1 MFRTSTWFD
10 AGDQRS
16 RPADIEVASQNCCAA
31 AIPQAPDKLVTPAE
45 HRIPQTLF
53 MSAVGGIV
61 RLTDTEGTATMITTL
76 VGGLI
81 AITGA
86 GASLMMII
94 SGRGMRAA
102 AGPALIAVL
111 AGVMV
116 PLSVDLVKSIAPAP
130 DHHATAQHDTLGGFI
145 NGLLGGPGK
154 SDDPASSPASPTPA
168 PAPPPPPKPAPPQST
183 PAPTQ
188 TSVSSTA
195 IFIVLA
201 SIAGV
206 VALAVLTGKG
216 ISFVGSRRQLA
227 EERTAR
233 RQQQIDRWTNGL
245 STMNATAEAL
255 MAFEVDPEAVYFTR
269 PLLADTT
276 EPASARFYTA
286 FATAQTLKLENIP
299 TDDDAITAFVNAAT
313 EAQQA
318 FNAADENARR
328 KARVGVSSNDRTLSA
343 TDKRKVDQ
351 ARKLMATATNPAA
364 SPNEADVA
372 HRKALELLDAV
383 GTIIPERLVT
393 KVTRQLETVRRQAI
407 TA

>member
-1 MFRTSTWFD
+1 M
-10 AGDQRS
+10 
-16 RPADIEVASQNCCAA
+16 IM
-31 AIPQAPDKLVTPAE
+31 
-45 HRIPQTLF
+45 TLL
-53 MSAVGGIV
+53 GGV
-61 RLTDTEGTATMITTL
+61 
-76 VGGLI
+76 I
-81 AITGA
+81 AIAGGA
-86 GASLMMII
+86 ASLMAVL

-102 AGPALIAVL
+102 LGPALFAVL
-111 AGVMV
+111 AGVML
-116 PLSVDLVKSIAPAP
+116 PLSVNVFKSVAPAP
-130 DHHATAQHDTLGGFI
+130 DNHATAQHDAFGGFI

-154 SDDPASSPASPTPA
+154 SDDPASQTASPTPA

-183 PAPTQ
+183 PAP

-216 ISFVGSRRQLA
+216 ISFIGSRRQIA

-233 RQQQIDRWTNGL
+233 RQQQVDRWTNGL

-328 KARVGVSSNDRTLSA
+328 KARVGVSSNGRSLSA
-343 TDKRKVDQ
+343 ADKRKVDQ

-364 SPNEADVA
+364 SPNESDVA
-372 HRKALELLDAV
+372 HQKALELLDAV